1 MTGIIGAMEDEV
13 KALREAMEETRTE
26 RAGAFE
32 FYQGPLAGAAVV
44 LLRCGV
50 GKVNAGVGCALLID
64 RYKPSLIINTG
75 SAVGIGPGLK
85 FGDAVISTGLV
96 YHDVDV
102 TAFHHAPGQIPG
114 QPQVFAV
121 EEGLVRLAEKAVDE
135 LRREGILPGDFNNV
149 RGVIGSGDVFMHEP
163 ERIAEVRRRFPEI
176 RAVEMEGAAIAHT
189 CALFST
195 PVIIIRALSD
205 IAGLESPVTSD
216 VYLPLASKHSAAIV
230 RRIVRE
236 YRSA

>member
-1 MTGIIGAMEDEV
+1 MIGIIGAMEDEV
-13 KALREAMEETRTE
+13 KTLREAMGETRTE
-26 RAGAFE
+26 RTGGFE
-32 FYQGPLAGAAVV
+32 FYLGRLEGAGTA

-50 GKVNAGVGCALLID
+50 GKVNAAVGCALLIN

-75 SAVGIGPGLK
+75 SAGGIGPGLK

-102 TAFHHAPGQIPG
+102 TAFDHAPGQIPG
-114 QPQVFAV
+114 QPQIFAV
-121 EEGLVRLAEKAVDE
+121 EESLVRLAEQAVDE
-135 LRREGILPGDFNNV
+135 LKGEGVLPGDFHHV
-149 RGVIGSGDVFMHEP
+149 RGIIGSGDVFMHEP

-189 CALFST
+189 CVLFT
-195 PVIIIRALSD
+195 VPAIIIRALSD

-230 RRIVRE
+230 RRIVRNH
-236 YRSA
+236 RAA